1 MRARD
6 SRLMV
11 QSRITRPRVIFG
23 IATLLGCFSAF
34 QASQFVRFF
43 SERDTPFWILASLN
57 FGYWYTWALLA
68 PIVLL
73 LASRFPLD
81 RERWMRSLPVHLVAV
96 LALTFVHVVM
106 AESIRYSLALAAS
119 EVWMKNMTWWS
130 HVSRTYFISFDW
142 EMMTYWAIIGFWHAT
157 AYYRVAQ
164 DRALKA
170 SRLGTQLAEAQLQAL
185 QRQLHPHFLF
195 NTLNAISA
203 LMHRDVEAADQML
216 ARLSDL
222 LRIALD
228 MRGAQ
233 EVALKDELEFLQK
246 YLEIEQTRFGE
257 RLAVRYD
264 IDPATLDAQVPN
276 LILQPLVENSVRHA
290 VAVRIEPGLIAI
302 RARKVGTNLELS
314 VHDNGPGLPK
324 APGTQP
330 GKGVGLSNTRSRLEH
345 LYGASQVLRLEEPPA
360 GGLIVTVML
369 PFREEADVAEI
380 VETAE
385 NTEAEEFT
393 EDIKGVA

>member
-1 MRARD
+1 
-6 SRLMV
+6 
-11 QSRITRPRVIFG
+11 
-23 IATLLGCFSAF
+23 
-34 QASQFVRFF
+34 
-43 SERDTPFWILASLN
+43 
-57 FGYWYTWALLA
+57 
-68 PIVLL
+68 VLL
-73 LASRFPLD
+73 LARRFPLD

-96 LALTFVHVVM
+96 LVLTFAHVVM
-106 AESIRYSLALAAS
+106 AESIRYGVAQAAS
-119 EVWMKNMTWWS
+119 EVWMKKMTWWS
-130 HVSRTYFISFDW
+130 HVTRTYFASFDW
-142 EMMTYWAIIGFWHAT
+142 EMMTYWAIIGFWYAT

-290 VAVRIEPGLIAI
+290 VAVRIEPGLIEI
-302 RARKVGTNLELS
+302 RARRVGTNLELS
-314 VHDNGPGLPK
+314 VHDNGPGLSK
-324 APGTQP
+324 APGAQA
-330 GKGVGLSNTRSRLEH
+330 GKGVGLANTRSRLEH
-345 LYGASQVLRLEEPPA
+345 LYGASQVLHLEEPPG
-360 GGLIVTVML
+360 GGLTVTVML
-369 PFREEADVAEI
+369 PFREEADVADVAEI
-380 VETAE
+380 V
-385 NTEAEEFT
+385 EAEEFT

>member
-1 MRARD
+1 MRGGD
-6 SRLMV
+6 SRVMV
-11 QSRITRPRVIFG
+11 ESRITRPRVIVG
-23 IATLLGCFSAF
+23 SATLLGCFSAF

-43 SERDTPFWILASLN
+43 SERDTPFWVLLTLN
-57 FGYWYTWALLA
+57 LGYWYAWALLV
-68 PIVLL
+68 PIVLV
-73 LASRFPLD
+73 LARRFPLD
-81 RERWMRSLPVHLVAV
+81 RERWLKSLPVHFAAV
-96 LALTFVHVVM
+96 LVVTFVHVLM
-106 AESIRYSLALAAS
+106 AESVRYGVSQAAS

-130 HVSRTYFISFDW
+130 HVTRTYFYSFDW

-164 DRALKA
+164 NRALKA
-170 SRLGTQLAEAQLQAL
+170 SRLETRLAEAQLQAL

-246 YLEIEQTRFGE
+246 YLEIEQARFGE
-257 RLAVRYD
+257 RLQVRYE
-264 IDPATLDAQVPN
+264 IEPETLDAQVPN

-290 VAVRIEPGLIAI
+290 VAVRIEPGLIVI
-302 RARKVGTNLELS
+302 GARRVGTNLELS

-324 APGTQP
+324 KPGTAT
-330 GKGVGLSNTRSRLEH
+330 GKGVGLANTRSRLEH
-345 LYGASQVLRLEEPPA
+345 LYGASQQLSLTEPPE
-360 GGLIVTVML
+360 GGLTVTVML
-369 PFREEADVAEI
+369 PFRDESEVAEI
-380 VETAE
+380 VD
-385 NTEAEEFT
+385 AEEFT
-393 EDIKGVA
+393 EDIIKGVA

>member
-6 SRLMV
+6 SRVMG
-11 QSRITRPRVIFG
+11 QSRVLRPSVIVG
-23 IATLLGCFSAF
+23 VATLLGFFSAF
-34 QASQFVRFF
+34 QAYQVVRFF
-43 SERDTPFWILASLN
+43 SERDTSYWVLLGLN
-57 FGYWYTWALLA
+57 LGYWYAWAVLV
-68 PIVLL
+68 PIVLF
-73 LASRFPLD
+73 LARRFPLD
-81 RERWMRSLPVHLVAV
+81 RDRWLKSVPVHLLAV
-96 LALTFVHVVM
+96 LVLTFAHIVM
-106 AESIRYSLALAAS
+106 SEGVRYGMDQAGGD
-119 EVWMKNMTWWS
+119 VWMKNMTWWA
-130 HVSRTYFISFDW
+130 HVTRTYFISFDW

-170 SRLGTQLAEAQLQAL
+170 SRLETQLAEAQLQAL

-246 YLEIEQTRFGE
+246 YLEIEQTRFGD
-257 RLAVRYD
+257 RLTVRYD
-264 IDPATLDAQVPN
+264 VEAETLDAQVPN

-290 VAVRIEPGLIAI
+290 VAVRLEPGLIEI
-302 RARKVGTNLELS
+302 RARRVGTNLELS
-314 VHDNGPGLPK
+314 VHDNGPGLSK
-324 APGTQP
+324 VPGTHA
-330 GKGVGLSNTRSRLEH
+330 GKGVGLANTRSRLEH
-345 LYGASQVLRLEEPPA
+345 LYGASQRLSLEEPPG
-360 GGLIVTVML
+360 GGLTVTVML
-369 PFREEADVAEI
+369 PFCDETDVAEI
-380 VETAE
+380 VEAD
-385 NTEAEEFT
+385 EFT